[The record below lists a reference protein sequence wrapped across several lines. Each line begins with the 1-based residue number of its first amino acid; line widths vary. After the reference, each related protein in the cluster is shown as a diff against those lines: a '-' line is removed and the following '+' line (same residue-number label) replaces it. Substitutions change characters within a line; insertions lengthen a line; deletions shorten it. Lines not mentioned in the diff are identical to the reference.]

1 MKQGVNLI
9 SQEAKKTLRL
19 LKLRKSFKT
28 AIFGAVGLF
37 VVFALL
43 VVLIFVWVS
52 QSLKSNQQK
61 ISTLK
66 GEIKA
71 LEKNETY
78 AVIIANR
85 VKGISSVLKERKSYL
100 EVMEEVGNLSV
111 PGFVLQGLE
120 IDGRGN
126 FKLSGICNSR
136 ESLAAFNEKVE
147 EIESKKKY
155 REVVYPA
162 VTRSVGGSYGISL
175 VFKQ

>member
-1 MKQGVNLI
+1 MKQGINLI
-9 SQEAKKTLRL
+9 SREAQKTLRL

-37 VVFALL
+37 VVFGLL
-43 VVLIFVWVS
+43 VVLIFILVN
-52 QSLKSNQQK
+52 QRLKSNQEQ
-61 ISTLK
+61 INSLK

-78 AVIIANR
+78 AVIIADR
-85 VKGISSVLKERKSYL
+85 VKGINSLLKERKSYL
-100 EVMEEVGNLSV
+100 EVMEEVASLSV
-111 PGFVLQGLE
+111 PEFVLQDLD

-155 REVVYPA
+155 REVVYPSVA
-162 VTRSVGGSYGISL
+162 RSLSGSYNVSL
-175 VFKQ
+175 EFRQ